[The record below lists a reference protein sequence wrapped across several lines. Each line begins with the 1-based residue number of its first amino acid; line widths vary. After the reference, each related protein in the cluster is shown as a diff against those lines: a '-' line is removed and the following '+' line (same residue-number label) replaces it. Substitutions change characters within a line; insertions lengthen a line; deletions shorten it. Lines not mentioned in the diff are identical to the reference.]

1 MRYLVLLVLMGWL
14 TTGSAAERILDLA
27 QPHEAIGQSVDWF
40 EDPAGSLRLSDILAL
55 PAARFIP
62 LGQPVA
68 SHTFTRSTFW
78 YRFKVENRQAVTVS
92 RIIWFAQAW
101 LDTVNVAVVSPHG
114 ETSWAL
120 GGNGQPFSQRAIA
133 YPLLNDRLSFEPGR
147 SVVYVQVKTPD
158 PFIVSINLM
167 DEPSFL
173 RAQVIDAALIGLVY
187 GAIFSMLL
195 YNLLLYIGIRER
207 YQLFYVFY
215 LGTFL
220 LMNAGY
226 NNYTFP
232 LLFADNPQGQ
242 DWMQSGAI
250 FLFLYSGLL
259 FARSF
264 LDLLQSHP
272 RLYRLT
278 TALLYGVLVLA
289 LVTPWWGYR
298 VHVELSIILSSLI
311 SFYAFAIG
319 LYSWLRGNRSARFFL
334 LGSMSGLVGTM
345 VTAFTVMAF
354 LPFHYITYKA
364 LDFGLMVDCI
374 LMSLALADRLK
385 LAREEQFRAEL
396 DSKTD
401 SLTGLNNRRA
411 YQEIGHR
418 EEQRLQQHPGELAA
432 IVLDINRFKQ
442 INDTYGHAAGDLVL
456 QQVATVI
463 RRYIRTG
470 DHVFRMGGDEFLIL
484 LPDTDEVLARVLA
497 DRLRR
502 AIAIHPVIDQGL
514 DLPISVSVGV
524 GQYRAGEL
532 SLDGLLKRTDDAMYR
547 DKRGAVRLA

>member
-1 MRYLVLLVLMGWL
+1 MRYLVLLVLMGWF

-27 QPHEAIGQSVDWF
+27 QPHEAIGQSVDRF
-40 EDPAGSLRLSDILAL
+40 EDPAGLLRLADILAL
-55 PAARFIP
+55 PSTSFVP
-62 LGQPVA
+62 VGQPVA
-68 SHTFTRSTFW
+68 SHTFTHSTFW
-78 YRFKVENRQAVTVS
+78 YRFAVENRQAVAVS

-114 ETSWAL
+114 ETSWTL
-120 GGNGQPFSQRAIA
+120 GGNGQPFARRAIA

-147 SVVYVQVKTPD
+147 SLVYVQVKTPD
-158 PFIVSINLM
+158 PFVVSINLM
-167 DEPSFL
+167 DEPGFL

-195 YNLLLYIGIRER
+195 YNLLLFIGIREP

-220 LMNAGY
+220 LMNAAY

-232 LLFADNPQGQ
+232 LLFADAPQGQ

-250 FLFLYSGLL
+250 FLFLYCGLL

-264 LDLLQSHP
+264 LDLQQSHP

-278 TALLYGVLVLA
+278 TALLYGVVALA

-319 LYSWLRGNRSARFFL
+319 LYTWLQGNRSARFFL

-364 LDFGLMVDCI
+364 LDFGLMVDGI

-385 LAREEQFRAEL
+385 LAREEQLRAEL

-401 SLTGLNNRRA
+401 SLTGLSNRRA
-411 YQEIGHR
+411 YQEIGSR
-418 EEQRLQQHPGELAA
+418 EEQRLKRHSGGLAA
-432 IVLDINRFKQ
+432 IVLDINQFKQ
-442 INDTYGHAAGDLVL
+442 INDTHGHACGDLVL
-456 QQVATVI
+456 QQVATLI

-470 DHVFRMGGDEFLIL
+470 DHVFRMGGDEFLLL
-484 LPDTDEVLARVLA
+484 LPDTDEALARVLA

-502 AIAIHPVIDQGL
+502 AVATHPVTNQGQ
-514 DLPISVSVGV
+514 DLHISVSVGV
-524 GQYRAGEL
+524 GQYCTGEP

-547 DKRGAVRLA
+547 DKRGAARLA